1 VILCPIRELA
11 IQIQETFQKIIQN
24 LENVDKKVSVGV
36 LIGGEDLKKEK
47 SDLRR
52 GVNFLIATP
61 GKMIYHLKN
70 TESLKFDNLQ
80 VIVFEE
86 SDRTLDLGFQKE
98 LETIIQI
105 MNQKNVSL

>member
-1 VILCPIRELA
+1 M
-11 IQIQETFQKIIQN
+11 
-24 LENVDKKVSVGV
+24 ENNDKKVTVGI

-70 TESLKFDNLQ
+70 SESLKYDHL
-80 VIVFEE
+80 
-86 SDRTLDLGFQKE
+86 
-98 LETIIQI
+98 
-105 MNQKNVSL
+105 

>member
-1 VILCPIRELA
+1 M
-11 IQIQETFQKIIQN
+11 
-24 LENVDKKVSVGV
+24 ENVDKKLSVGI

-70 TESLKFDNLQ
+70 TESLKFDYLK

-105 MNQKNVSL
+105 MNQKNVFFNIYFYLFYKSLNYFR